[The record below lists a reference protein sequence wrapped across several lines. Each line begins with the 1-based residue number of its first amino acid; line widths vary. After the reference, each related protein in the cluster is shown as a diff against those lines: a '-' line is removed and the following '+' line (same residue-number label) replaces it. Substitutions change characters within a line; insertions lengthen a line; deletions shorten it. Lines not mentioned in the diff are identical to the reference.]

1 MTRLRA
7 RAAASVTAWAIG
19 ALFNVPAHAAES
31 VLWWRAP
38 ATPDV
43 VWRGMLATE
52 GGAVGSGTFIGP
64 YPAFGVAGLLVAVF
78 THAAISQGV
87 QSSERQRA
95 QEEADKV
102 LAPYAAALR
111 AWPAQEL
118 WAAAFAQ
125 SASASATST
134 PAAETASPVLKRWD
148 GSAPAPE
155 GLVVETLPQFTL
167 AQDEGVLV
175 LDVAVKL
182 VPSPG
187 AAAVESLV
195 RVVSSPHDAADARA
209 HWSADDAR
217 RLKAHA
223 AAMLAHGL
231 QLALRHGGPANT
243 DAPMRTHRYLQG
255 SVERSER
262 SQLLA
267 GDCARVV
274 LRTLRG
280 GLLSVPQ
287 RQAEGSTCPQ
297 PVAF

>member
-1 MTRLRA
+1 MNRWRA
-7 RAAASVTAWAIG
+7 TGAAVAAFSLCSVQAQ
-19 ALFNVPAHAAES
+19 AADS

-38 ATPDV
+38 AAPEV

-52 GGAVGSGTFIGP
+52 GGAVGSGTVIGP

-78 THAAISQGV
+78 AHAAISQGV

-102 LAPYAAALR
+102 LAPYTAALR

-118 WAAAFAQ
+118 WAAAM
-125 SASASATST
+125 ASSPTTAAD
-134 PAAETASPVLKRWD
+134 PAPPLLKPWD
-148 GSAPAPE
+148 GTALAPE
-155 GLVVETLPQFTL
+155 GPVVEALPQFTL

-182 VPSPG
+182 VPAPG

-195 RVVSSPHDAADARA
+195 RVVSSPHGATDARA

-217 RLKAHA
+217 RLKASA
-223 AAMLAHGL
+223 AAMLAHGVH
-231 QLALRHGGPANT
+231 LALRHGGPAT
-243 DAPMRTHRYLQG
+243 SDAPMRTHRYLQG
-255 SVERSER
+255 SVERTER

-267 GDCARVV
+267 SDCARIV

-287 RQAEGSTCPQ
+287 RPAEGSSCPQ
-297 PVAF
+297 PAAF